1 MAQRGVLRIP
11 PNIMLLTIDNQL
23 ALLSRRCER
32 MLTEQDLR
40 SKLRRSAETGKPL
53 RIKFGMDPTA
63 PDVTLGHCVP
73 LKVIRQFQEWGH
85 KAVLIIGDYTARVGD
100 PTGRNKT
107 RPQLSGEEIDANAK
121 TYIAQVGKVL
131 LTDPQHLE
139 VRYNGE
145 WLGKMGMVDIIRLAS
160 RATVA
165 QMLTR
170 EDFAK
175 RYAEGTE
182 IRLHEIMY
190 PLLQGWD
197 SVQIDADV
205 EMGGSDQLFNNM
217 VGRGFQ
223 QEEGKD
229 GQVVIVTPLLVGT
242 DGVKKMSKS
251 VGNYIAVT
259 DPPGGQK
266 GIFGKIMSLPDA
278 RMDMYYMLLTDVPP
292 AEFQAQIRS
301 DPRGAKVRLAKRI
314 IAWLHCAEAAE
325 AAEAEWNRLF
335 APGGKGKGEAVPDDI
350 ADVPVTWPSK
360 LAPALA
366 KAALAASNTEATRKI
381 KEGAV
386 YINGERVTDFQKE
399 FAFDKPVVVK
409 LGRRY
414 VRLVPAGP

>member
-1 MAQRGVLRIP
+1 MP
-11 PNIMLLTIDNQL
+11 PTIDDQL
-23 ALLSRRCER
+23 SLLSRRCER

-40 SKLRRSAETGKPL
+40 SKLRRSADTRKPL

-131 LTDPQHLE
+131 LTGPQHLE

-182 IRLHEIMY
+182 IRIHEIMY

-197 SVQIDADV
+197 SVMVEADV

-223 QEEGKD
+223 QEDGKD

-242 DGVKKMSKS
+242 DGVKKMSKTMK
-251 VGNYIAVT
+251 NYIAVT
-259 DPPGGQK
+259 DPPGGQS
-266 GIFGKIMSLPDA
+266 GIFGKVMSLPDPA
-278 RMDMYYMLLTDVPP
+278 MDMYYTLLTDLPKN
-292 AEFQAQIRS
+292 EFLGQIQS
-301 DPRGAKVRLAKRI
+301 DPRGAKVRLAKHI
-314 IAWLHCAEAAE
+314 IAWLHSPEAAE
-325 AAEAEWNRLF
+325 AAEAEWNRLYP
-335 APGGKGKGEAVPDDI
+335 PGGKSKGEAVPDDI

-366 KAALAASNTEATRKI
+366 KAALAASNGEATRKI

-386 YINGERVTDFQKE
+386 YIDGEKVTDFQKE
-399 FAFDKPVVVK
+399 FTFDKPVVVK
-409 LGRRY
+409 LGRKY
-414 VRLVPAGP
+414 ARLVPG